1 MMIIAIA
8 IFVIIRFIIISIN
21 VFSTEHPGKVS
32 RVSFFWRGSI
42 SLNIRKI
49 SFPSFQL
56 YFFTC
61 ECHRSTSTIFS
72 ARNKS
77 LCDSG
82 CVRREPNKAPSTRRR
97 L

>member
-1 MMIIAIA
+1 MYWNSTKKEMCEKYYQNYMMIIAIA

-42 SLNIRKI
+42 SLHIRKI

-56 YFFTC
+56 NFFTC
-61 ECHRSTSTIFS
+61 
-72 ARNKS
+72 
-77 LCDSG
+77 
-82 CVRREPNKAPSTRRR
+82 
-97 L
+97 